1 MLLDKLID
9 GDNEIFLA
17 LLRVQ
22 PRSFEVSRHQNSAEV
37 RSQPSLASLD
47 CESVFTGGRAPVVG
61 VVSLLR
67 CRTKARGIKRKS
79 PHRAGVS
86 EFLAAG
92 VSSHYFSS
100 PDSSLRGPT
109 GAAVMDRYIHRGITG
124 MKKEENH
131 LKGSSSSI
139 IFLLHRDYSH
149 TEPKGKHTRLINH
162 TYCCTHLNVHFSVQF
177 GLCNNAQFA
186 LK

>member
-1 MLLDKLID
+1 MRFLGPGSVLSLVLLK
-9 GDNEIFLA
+9 FL
-17 LLRVQ
+17 
-22 PRSFEVSRHQNSAEV
+22 STKNSAEV
-37 RSQPSLASLD
+37 RSQPSLAFLD

-67 CRTKARGIKRKS
+67 CRTKAGGIKRKS

-109 GAAVMDRYIHRGITG
+109 GAAVMDRYIHWGITG

-139 IFLLHRDYSH
+139 IFFYCTGITPIRSRKANALGSSII
-149 TEPKGKHTRLINH
+149 LIVH
-162 TYCCTHLNVHFSVQF
+162 KFECAFQCTIWIM
-177 GLCNNAQFA
+177 
-186 LK
+186 